1 MGAGGGPVARR
12 EDSRHKLTR
21 TQLIK
26 RGNLGGEQQ
35 GTLETNRECIDL
47 FPTSKQYRK
56 LLKNLVAM
64 PFQSFVGHYCPPG
77 SGSRSETLVPIIFF
91 KKITFSISP

>member
-21 TQLIK
+21 TQLIE

-35 GTLETNRECIDL
+35 DRNQQGMHGFFSTFSVADL
-47 FPTSKQYRK
+47 D
-56 LLKNLVAM
+56 
-64 PFQSFVGHYCPPG
+64 PG
-77 SGSRSETLVPIIFF
+77 SGAFLTFDPGSGIGFF
-91 KKITFSISP
+91 RISDPNPYF